1 MKHLVIVGA
10 GGFGREM
17 FGAAR
22 EAIGFGNEFDIKG
35 FLDAKPT
42 ALDGFARGGR
52 LRNRV

>member
-17 FGAAR
+17 FGMAR
-22 EAIGFGNEFDIKG
+22 EAVGFGSEFDIKG

-42 ALDGFARGGR
+42 ALDGFAG
-52 LRNRV
+52 